1 MKMSSKVLIL
11 VASLAVSTLIVA
23 ADSPASDDGV
33 LRQIGVRL
41 GVQSGPESEIIYRIL
56 VAEVAGKRGNLSVAL
71 ENYRLAAETSND
83 PRIAERATDIA
94 LFMGED
100 TIALETSRRWHTL
113 APDSLLARQ
122 SLALALLRNR
132 EVVEAVDHLDAM
144 REEMADEGDGGFGA
158 INAILSQV
166 PDPAVGAQVMS
177 LLRDRYP
184 ASPHALF
191 YYGMAAMGNDNSQA
205 ALEALSAAVKLDP
218 DWSQAHLARAE
229 LLVQMDKTGQALEDL
244 AEILA
249 EQPQARSLR
258 MGYAR
263 LLIATDHLQE
273 ARAQF
278 EQLVTD
284 DPQDG
289 ESLFA
294 LGVLAADAEQFDL
307 AVEYLQKVLAL
318 DVRIMDAYYELGKV
332 EELRGNFEKAL
343 DWYAQIISGE
353 RYLNAQVRVATME
366 ARLGNFP
373 AMAERFEQLR
383 ATNPDSAVAL
393 YIAESEVLREEQRYQ
408 MSFDLLDGA
417 LQTMPDNHDLLYS
430 RALIA
435 ERLDRLDVLEQDLR
449 QIIAADPDNGH
460 ALNALGYTL
469 ADRTDRYEEALDYIQ
484 QALVLLPEDPAVL
497 DSMGWVKYRLE
508 NYEDALKYL
517 RQAYEIN
524 PDPEI
529 ASHLSEVL
537 WVSGEQDEARN
548 IWQESIDQH
557 PEDEHLIEVQERFGL

>member
-23 ADSPASDDGV
+23 ADFPASDDGV

-205 ALEALSAAVKLDP
+205 ALEALSAAVKIDP

-229 LLVQMDKTGQALEDL
+229 LLVQMDKTGQALENL

-249 EQPQARSLR
+249 EQPEARLLR

-294 LGVLAADAEQFDL
+294 LGVLAANAEQFDL

-417 LQTMPDNHDLLYS
+417 LQTMPDDHDLLYS